1 MDYYEILEVK
11 RDASTSE
18 IKKSY
23 RKLALK
29 WHPDK
34 NPENRAQAEEM
45 FKKIAEAY
53 EVLSDPEKRKRYD
66 TYGAD
71 GVSGDFSDFGSGFH
85 GFDRHFSMG
94 HASRIF
100 EEFFGTNNIFD
111 LFSSFGEFPGFGESS
126 GVGRG
131 ASSRTRAGRQSSFQ
145 DLHSQM
151 FSGFGFPGPG
161 FGGMQSFSSSS
172 SFSSGMGF
180 QGGVS
185 KSVSTSTS
193 VINGRVVTRTKTTE
207 RLADG
212 SVRETVQEIEE
223 DGRGNRVVRS
233 SDSSNLGGSRMLRQ
247 GRSQDFNDGLSLS
260 MGNLHRTRSHRQNR
274 NSNR

>member
-1 MDYYEILEVK
+1 MDYYGILEVE
-11 RDASTSE
+11 RDAPTSE

-34 NPENRAQAEEM
+34 NPENRAEAEEM

-53 EVLSDPEKRKRYD
+53 EVLSDSEKRKRYD
-66 TYGAD
+66 KYGAD
-71 GVSGDFSDFGSGFH
+71 GVSGEFPDFSSGFS

-100 EEFFGTNNIFD
+100 EEFFGTDNIFD
-111 LFSSFGEFPGFGESS
+111 IFSSIGEFPGFRESS
-126 GVGRG
+126 R
-131 ASSRTRAGRQSSFQ
+131 SSRGFSRSRSSRNSPFD
-145 DLHSQM
+145 DLHSQI
-151 FSGFGFPGPG
+151 FSNFGLSGSG

-172 SFSSGMGF
+172 FSSGLGF

-185 KSVSTSTS
+185 RSVSTSTS
-193 VINGRVVTRTKTTE
+193 VINGRVITRTKTTE
-207 RLADG
+207 RMADG
-212 SVRETVQEIEE
+212 TVRETVQEIEE
-223 DGRGNRVVRS
+223 DGRGNRVVRN
-233 SDSSNLGGSRMLRQ
+233 SDSSSSGSSRMLRQ
-247 GRSQDFNDGLSLS
+247 GRSQDLSDGISLS

-274 NSNR
+274 GHHF

>member
-1 MDYYEILEVK
+1 MDYYGILEVQ

-18 IKKSY
+18 IKKAY

-66 TYGAD
+66 TYGAG
-71 GVSGDFSDFGSGFH
+71 GVSGDFSDFASGFH
-85 GFDRHFSMG
+85 DFDRHFSMG

-100 EEFFGTNNIFD
+100 EEFFGTDNIFD

-126 GVGRG
+126 RVNRGVSRSR
-131 ASSRTRAGRQSSFQ
+131 SSRQSPFE

-151 FSGFGFPGPG
+151 FSSFGFPGPS

-172 SFSSGMGF
+172 FSSGTGF

-193 VINGRVVTRTKTTE
+193 VINGRMVTRTKTTE

-212 SVRETVQEIEE
+212 SIRETVQEIEE

-233 SDSSNLGGSRMLRQ
+233 SDSSSLGGSRMLRQ
-247 GRSQDFNDGLSLS
+247 GRSQDINDGLSLS

-274 NSNR
+274 SNNR

>member
-1 MDYYEILEVK
+1 MDYYDILEVK
-11 RDASTSE
+11 KDASTSE

-23 RKLALK
+23 RRLALK

-34 NPENRAQAEEM
+34 NPDNRTEAEEM

-53 EVLSDPEKRKRYD
+53 EVLSDPEKRDRYD
-66 TYGAD
+66 KYGTG
-71 GVSGDFSDFGSGFH
+71 GVSGDFSDFTSGFH

-111 LFSSFGEFPGFGESS
+111 LFSSFGELHGFGEPT
-126 GVGRG
+126 RG
-131 ASSRTRAGRQSSFQ
+131 SRSFSRSRSSRQSPF
-145 DLHSQM
+145 DDFHSQI
-151 FSGFGFPGPG
+151 FGSFGLSGSGFGN
-161 FGGMQSFSSSS
+161 MQSFTSS
-172 SFSSGMGF
+172 SFSGGMGF

-185 KSVSTSTS
+185 KSVSQSTS

-212 SVRETVQEIEE
+212 TVRETIQEIED
-223 DGRGNRVVRS
+223 DGRGNRIVRNS
-233 SDSSNLGGSRMLRQ
+233 TDSSGRNRMLRQ
-247 GRSQDFNDGLSLS
+247 GQSRDFNNGLSIQN
-260 MGNLHRTRSHRQNR
+260 GNLHRTRSHR
-274 NSNR
+274 SNRSSNR